1 MTKETEHKVLADAFC
16 EMRRTALS
24 CMQSITKSE
33 VEDSWDGVMKAG
45 AKVEQYGDAEEKSA
59 FDMARDKWLHAFFEQ
74 WTYGKLHEAE
84 EMISHEVAAANGEA
98 HHEESEAQAV
108 KTVLAK

>member
-33 VEDSWDGVMKAG
+33 VED
-45 AKVEQYGDAEEKSA
+45 
-59 FDMARDKWLHAFFEQ
+59 
-74 WTYGKLHEAE
+74 
-84 EMISHEVAAANGEA
+84 
-98 HHEESEAQAV
+98 
-108 KTVLAK
+108 